1 MKFYLKVI
9 GISMFIIT
17 LINIIFGTTAWY
29 NVIILVVIC
38 TALQFALDGLI
49 AIIIN
54 KMPDKFFSVDNPLYN
69 VSDFEKTF
77 YNKQKI
83 KKL

>member
-17 LINIIFGTTAWY
+17 LINIIFDTTAWY

-38 TALQFALDGLI
+38 TALQFVLDGLI

-54 KMPDKFFSVDNPLYN
+54 KMPDEFFGVDNTLYN
-69 VSDFEKTF
+69 V
-77 YNKQKI
+77 
-83 KKL
+83 